1 MGQSHNIQLVRNGQI
16 ENRST
21 QVSASP
27 VLPEQLRSA
36 IYYFQAD
43 VTLTSTPRTQSKAV
57 QPGQAQPMMR
67 QNSIHIYKTISLV
80 VRIGAMTFRINAPS
94 QRCTASVQVH
104 AIDVEAYQVNEMRY
118 FHCFFGCV
126 FLLDDQQISLPGG
139 IESERKKSKEGR
151 LSNSPGFAFLSFP
164 GACFEI
170 LPLAVGARSY
180 GCLQTG
186 R

>member
-104 AIDVEAYQVNEMRY
+104 AIDVEAYQVDEMRY

-126 FLLDDQQISLPGG
+126 FLLDDQQISRPGG
-139 IESERKKSKEGR
+139 IEPERKKSKEER
-151 LSNSPGFAFLSFP
+151 LSNSPGIGFPSFP
-164 GACFEI
+164 SAWCEI
-170 LPLAVGARSY
+170 VPLAGGAGSCGY
-180 GCLQTG
+180 VKTG
-186 R
+186 E